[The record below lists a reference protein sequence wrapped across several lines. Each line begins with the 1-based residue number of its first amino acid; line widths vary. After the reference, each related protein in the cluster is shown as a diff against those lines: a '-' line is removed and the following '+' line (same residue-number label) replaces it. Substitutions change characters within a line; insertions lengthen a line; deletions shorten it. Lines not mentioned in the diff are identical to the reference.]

1 MDLDLTN
8 YTDAALFEHR
18 FWLQVLG
25 DHARFILN
33 ALSPKETM
41 TIQKANYFINVF
53 DQLLLE
59 VNKPLTEEQLN
70 VLTQQAYHY
79 AQEIRLFK
87 LEIIKRQLTKD
98 IVIELPPTFIN
109 HMVNEVEEYLLV
121 LCFLLAKQIP
131 TTNPVYQH
139 LVWLLDA
146 GGHAAAI
153 DAALDDVEK
162 KLKEKSREFNT
173 TFEQFYIKA
182 VEMAG
187 FMRSG
192 LTQFPALSRFN
203 LDVACVIEI
212 FKDFIRELE
221 CLEKENKVLG
231 TLTPLLLDHMARE
244 ECYYLIKLAQ
254 VSEVKMPSCDPT
266 KPRSDE

>member
-1 MDLDLTN
+1 MDLTN
-8 YTDAALFEHR
+8 YTDSSIFEHK

-25 DHARFILN
+25 DHGRFILN

-41 TIQKANYFINVF
+41 TIQKASYFINVF
-53 DQLLLE
+53 DQLLME
-59 VNKPLTEEQLN
+59 VNKPLTEEQLS

-87 LEIIKRQLTKD
+87 LELIKRQLTKD
-98 IVIELPPTFIN
+98 IVIELPPTFLN

-131 TTNPVYQH
+131 STSAVYQH

-153 DAALDDVEK
+153 DASLDDVEK
-162 KLKEKSREFNT
+162 KLKEKSREFNS
-173 TFEQFYIKA
+173 TFEDFYIKA

-203 LDVACVIEI
+203 LDVACVIKI
-212 FKDFIRELE
+212 FKDFIRDLE
-221 CLEKENKVLG
+221 CLEKENKILG
-231 TLTPLLLDHMARE
+231 TLNTLILDHMARE

-254 VSEVKMPSCDPT
+254 VSEVPMPDCDPT
-266 KPRSDE
+266 KPRNE

>member
-1 MDLDLTN
+1 MDLTN
-8 YTDAALFEHR
+8 YSEAAIFEHK

-41 TIQKANYFINVF
+41 TIQKASYFINVF

-59 VNKPLTEEQLN
+59 ANKQLTEEQLN
-70 VLTQQAYHY
+70 ALTQQAYHY

-87 LEIIKRQLTKD
+87 LELIKRQLTKD

-131 TTNPVYQH
+131 TTSSVYQH

-153 DAALDDVEK
+153 DSGLDAVEK
-162 KLKEKSREFNT
+162 KLKEKN
-173 TFEQFYIKA
+173 
-182 VEMAG
+182 
-187 FMRSG
+187 
-192 LTQFPALSRFN
+192 N
-203 LDVACVIEI
+203 
-212 FKDFIRELE
+212 
-221 CLEKENKVLG
+221 NKIL
-231 TLTPLLLDHMARE
+231 R
-244 ECYYLIKLAQ
+244 
-254 VSEVKMPSCDPT
+254 
-266 KPRSDE
+266 